1 MTHFLQLLTAFVCG
15 YITYPLWKLWRI
27 YRIAK
32 KIDDTMKSI
41 YAEQK
46 EIRDILNE
54 VDKDWHRKHD

>member
-1 MTHFLQLLTAFVCG
+1 MTLLLQLFAAFVCG
-15 YITYPLWKLWRI
+15 YITYPLYKLWRI

-32 KIDDTMKSI
+32 QIDNTMKSI

>member
-1 MTHFLQLLTAFVCG
+1 MITFLQIFTAFVCG
-15 YITYPLWKLWRI
+15 YITYPLYKLWKI

-46 EIRDILNE
+46 EIREILNE
-54 VDKDWHRKHD
+54 VDKEWNEGKQ